1 MNKIKKIKVIDGI
14 SWVEIPDADVY
25 IQCGCPADSVKHLM
39 KQRLISSIEKD
50 GVNFETGPNV
60 ILLSDVMLQGG
71 EFSNL
76 AEFPV
81 LQMLYKQGM
90 ILPNHPN
97 NTGIKPMIMGI
108 KEQVDSQLKY
118 IYRGN
123 YGLSSEEEIIETGI
137 DPEYAKELMN
147 MKLKF
152 AFGKLQ
158 KSEDF
163 LDTLIIES
171 DPVEIRNGVTIRRLS
186 LNVFE
191 INYRN
196 DSVTVDLNLAGF
208 DGYEAVYPL
217 GFNLISR
224 DYFSVIHLGEGDG
237 WDINRPSMSSIL
249 MFHGKIYLIDAEPNI
264 INCLLALGIGINEID
279 GIFHTHCHD
288 DHFAGLT
295 ALIRA
300 DRKIKYFSTPLV
312 RSSVSKKLA
321 ALLSIEESSFD
332 KYFDVH
338 DIEFDTWNQIEGL
351 EVKPILSPHPVET
364 NILIFRTLWKGGF
377 RSYAHFADIVSLK
390 VLENMIRIDDSKPGV
405 SEAFYERIKKNYLT
419 EANLK
424 KLDIGGGL
432 IHGEAEDFRTDTT
445 EKIILAH
452 TSLSLNE
459 QQKEIGSGAAFGTVD
474 TLIPSYKDYFWQ
486 FAYKCFKSYF
496 PTAPEHQVQIL
507 LNNEIVQFNPKTII
521 LKEGELK
528 DEIPLILTGN
538 IEAIQPGKSRH
549 LLYPG
554 TLVGELSTM
563 FKSPSSQTYRTI
575 GFVQAL
581 NLPIDLYTEFIILN
595 NLYNEIERF
604 QTVREFLSSTWLFGE
619 GISFPVNKK
628 IYKATQVRF
637 FKAGEFLN
645 KLNPKSIYIAEEGL
659 LVRFKE
665 KTVIETLRPGDFFGE
680 ETALFNSSQL
690 FHIQTLEPTI
700 LYEIPGD
707 LLGDIPIIRW
717 KLFESFEKRK
727 RLNLKLEASDSN
739 FFYWKDWYKIG
750 IPQIDD
756 QHKKL
761 VELAVELC
769 KAVNDKKAKIEISD
783 KLNSLVD
790 YTKFHFNIE
799 EQLMG
804 GNKYPEFEQHVARH
818 KELISSIQNLET
830 KLDNADEEL
839 NLADFFTKWLIDH
852 IFKDDKNFSVH
863 LKKEEIYF

>member
-1 MNKIKKIKVIDGI
+1 M
-14 SWVEIPDADVY
+14 EIPDADVY

-39 KQRLISSIEKD
+39 KQRLISTVEKD
-50 GVNFETGPNV
+50 GVTFESGPNV

-108 KEQVDSQLKY
+108 KEQVESQLKY

-123 YGLSSEEEIIETGI
+123 YGLNSEKEIIETGI
-137 DPEYAKELMN
+137 APEFAKELMN

-171 DPVEIRNGVTIRRLS
+171 DPVEIRNGVTIRRIS

-196 DSVTVDLNLAGF
+196 DSVTVDLNLSGF
-208 DGYEAVYPL
+208 EGYEAVYPL

-312 RSSVSKKLA
+312 RSSVSKKLS
-321 ALLSIEESSFD
+321 ALLSIEESSFE

-338 DIEFDTWNQIEGL
+338 DIEFDVWNQIEGL

-390 VLENMIRIDDSKPGV
+390 VLENMVRHDDSKPGV
-405 SEAFYERIKKNYLT
+405 SEAFYENVKKDYLT

-424 KLDIGGGL
+424 KIDVGGGL
-432 IHGEAEDFRTDTT
+432 IHGDAEDFRSDKT
-445 EKIILAH
+445 EKIVLAH
-452 TSLSLNE
+452 TSLSLDE
-459 QQKEIGSGAAFGTVD
+459 KQKEIGSGAAFGTVD
-474 TLIPSYKDYFWQ
+474 TLIPSYKDYVWQ

-496 PTAPEHQVQIL
+496 PKAPEHQIQIL

-528 DEIPLILTGN
+528 NEIPLILTGN
-538 IEAIQPGKSRH
+538 IEAIQPGRSIH

-554 TLVGELSTM
+554 TLVGELSAL
-563 FKSPSSQTYRTI
+563 FKSPSSQTYRTL

-604 QTVREFLSSTWLFGE
+604 QTVREFLSATWLFGE
-619 GISFPVNKK
+619 GISFPVNKE

-645 KLNPKSIYIAEEGL
+645 KLNPKSVYIAEEGL
-659 LVRFKE
+659 LVRFKD
-665 KTVIETLRPGDFFGE
+665 KTVIETLRMGDFFGE
-680 ETALFNSSQL
+680 ETALFDDSPL
-690 FHIQTLEPTI
+690 FQIQTLEPTI
-700 LYEIPGD
+700 LYEIPGE
-707 LLGDIPIIRW
+707 LLGNIPIIRW
-717 KLFESFEKRK
+717 KLFESYEKRK

-769 KAVNDKKAKIEISD
+769 KAVNDKKNKKEINMALD
-783 KLNSLVD
+783 SLVD
-790 YTKFHFNIE
+790 YTKFHFDIE

-804 GNKYPEFEQHVARH
+804 GNNYSEFEQHVARH
-818 KELISSIQNLET
+818 KELVTSIQNLES
-830 KLDNADEEL
+830 KLDNENEEL

-852 IFKDDKNFSVH
+852 IFKDDKNFSAH